1 MKFLDCPLKY
11 IGQTGRTFNLRYK
24 EHVQAVR
31 SNCSKSG
38 YSTHILNTGH
48 SYGKITD
55 TMDVIRIRRKSKH
68 LSTSERYIYKVYKN
82 NLHMNDVYIEA
93 HNPIFQ
99 TVHELY
105 DR

>member
-1 MKFLDCPLKY
+1 MKY
-11 IGQTGRTFNLRYK
+11 IGQTGRTFNLSCK
-24 EHVQAVR
+24 EHIQAIT

-38 YSTHILNTGH
+38 YLNHILNAGH
-48 SYGKITD
+48 SYSKITD
-55 TMDVIRIRRKSKH
+55 TMDVIRIGRKSRH
-68 LSTSERYIYKVYKN
+68 LNTLERYQIYEVYKN
-82 NLHMNDVYIEA
+82 NLHMNDVHIEA

>member
-1 MKFLDCPLKY
+1 MKCLDCHLKY
-11 IGQTGRTFNLRYK
+11 TGQTGRTFTLRQK
-24 EHVQAVR
+24 ENIQAIR

-38 YSTHILNTGH
+38 YSNHILNAGH

-55 TMDVIRIRRKSKH
+55 NMDVITIGRKSRH
-68 LSTSERYIYKVYKN
+68 LNTLERYQIYKVYKN
-82 NLHMNDVYIEA
+82 NLHMDVHSEPQ
-93 HNPIFQ
+93 NPIFQ